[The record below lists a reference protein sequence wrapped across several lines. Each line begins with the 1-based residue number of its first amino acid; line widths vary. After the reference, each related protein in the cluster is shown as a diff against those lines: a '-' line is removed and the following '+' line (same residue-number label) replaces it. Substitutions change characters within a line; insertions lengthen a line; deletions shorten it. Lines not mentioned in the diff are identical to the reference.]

1 MGTRHWTVGTIVVIV
16 VARFPQPRPSIARS
30 VLHPFSPRSLE
41 VMASFGFDDANT
53 AFGAALAEA
62 VQESGVARLLP
73 PEALTLLGQALV
85 QRVTFAAPCA
95 LTPCRRV
102 CPRCHGDLT
111 LSSPDETR
119 DAHATCWIYAE
130 PEARQVTHRPGWCA
144 RCFDVATVQT
154 GIGQTKEVRRRT
166 RFWCGFM
173 EEPVPGNARAYKK
186 RLDHEF
192 PHRDFWMLSKSLGVS
207 LLWLRKWRYRLLV
220 HRSSFMEEA
229 TIFRM
234 LHGPGVLERA
244 RMNLSSTWVRHLLWK
259 RFQEGGPENLDD
271 LAKDLLCLSNEA
283 LVQKCWHWYGPLM
296 SRRRLEQ
303 VRLSRD
309 RTDIL
314 AIDGNVKL
322 YRQTCGMPFS
332 DVVHCAELDQYLLR
346 GCPHRPQEKGT
357 MCCRHARV
365 PPHETVC
372 KHRLRRALHRPEDSW
387 CSLEVQLA
395 GCAPRFGFVFWRP
408 G

>member
-16 VARFPQPRPSIARS
+16 VARFPQPLPNIARS

-41 VMASFGFDDANT
+41 VMASFGIDDCNT

-62 VQESGVARLLP
+62 VQKSGVARLLP
-73 PEALTLLGQALV
+73 PEALPSLGQA
-85 QRVTFAAPCA
+85 
-95 LTPCRRV
+95 RRV

-111 LSSPDETR
+111 LSSPDKTR

-173 EEPVPGNARAYKK
+173 EEPVPGNAKAYKK

-192 PHRDFWMLSKSLGVS
+192 LHRDFWMLSKSFGVS
-207 LLWLRKWRYRLLV
+207 LMWLRKWRYRLLV
-220 HRSSFMEEA
+220 HRSSFMGEA

-259 RFQEGGPENLDD
+259 RCQEGPREPGRLGEGPAVSLQRGPCAEVL
-271 LAKDLLCLSNEA
+271 A
-283 LVQKCWHWYGPLM
+283 LVRVGAGPA
-296 SRRRLEQ
+296 
-303 VRLSRD
+303 V
-309 RTDIL
+309 
-314 AIDGNVKL
+314 
-322 YRQTCGMPFS
+322 
-332 DVVHCAELDQYLLR
+332 
-346 GCPHRPQEKGT
+346 
-357 MCCRHARV
+357 
-365 PPHETVC
+365 
-372 KHRLRRALHRPEDSW
+372 
-387 CSLEVQLA
+387 
-395 GCAPRFGFVFWRP
+395 
-408 G
+408 